1 MNYFFSTKLNIFISL
16 KLYNNIGDRM
26 NKKFI
31 IYITGIIILI
41 IALILIFTNN
51 KENETSKIEA
61 TILSKEDN
69 LLTVQNSDNV
79 IYVFKTDI
87 VSVDVGESIVLE
99 YTGLLD
105 STKSIQDGEV
115 ISYEVTDE
123 ETDENG
129 IPLSWKDDGIFSAYY
144 VLAYNKLQELSL
156 DEKIGQLLLVR
167 YSDEA
172 KSDLDKYNFSGF
184 VFFEKDF
191 IGKTKA
197 EVISMIDELQNSSNI
212 PLLTAVDEEGGKVVR
227 ISSNSNLR
235 SEPFKSS
242 QELYSQ
248 GGFDLINSD
257 TKEKSALLK
266 SLGLNLNLAPVVD
279 VSTNPDDYMYSRT
292 IGENTSITSEYAKT
306 VIEASK
312 NTGISY
318 TLKHF
323 PGYGSNSDTHIGTST
338 DTRTLDDIMTNDI
351 PPFKVG
357 IDSGAEAVLVSHNI
371 VNSLDPD
378 NPASLSSNVHNLLR
392 DELGFTGVIITDD
405 IAMSA
410 LDSINDTTVKALVAG
425 NDLVITTDYETSFNE
440 VKTALQSGTLGENYI
455 DKLAFK
461 VLAWKYYKGIMIE
474 NSK

>member
-1 MNYFFSTKLNIFISL
+1 MTILNIFINL
-16 KLYNNIGDRM
+16 KLYNSIGDRM
-26 NKKFI
+26 NKKLI
-31 IYITGIIILI
+31 IYIGGIIILI
-41 IALILIFTNN
+41 IALVLIFNSKNNN
-51 KENETSKIEA
+51 KISKIEA

-99 YTGLLD
+99 YAGLLD
-105 STKSIQDGEV
+105 NSKSIQDGEV

-123 ETDENG
+123 TTDENG
-129 IPLSWKDDGIFSAYY
+129 IPISWKDDGIFSTYY
-144 VLAYNKLQELSL
+144 VLAYNKLKELTL

-167 YSDEA
+167 YSDSA
-172 KSDLDKYNFSGF
+172 KDDLNKYNFSGF

-191 IGKTKA
+191 TGKTKE
-197 EVISMIDELQNSSNI
+197 EVISMIDDLQNNSKI

-227 ISSNSNLR
+227 VSSNSNLR
-235 SEPFKSS
+235 REKFKSS
-242 QELYSQ
+242 QELYNE
-248 GGFDLINSD
+248 GGFDLISSD

-279 VSTNPDDYMYSRT
+279 VSTNSSDYMYSRT

-312 NTGISY
+312 GTGVSY

-323 PGYGSNSDTHIGTST
+323 PGYGNNSDTHTGTSI
-338 DTRTLDDIMTNDI
+338 DTRTLNDIMTNDI
-351 PPFKVG
+351 PPFEAG
-357 IDSGAEAVLVSHNI
+357 INAGAEAVLVSHNI
-371 VNSLDPD
+371 VNSIDPD

-410 LDSINDTTVKALVAG
+410 LDSINDTTVKALTAG

-440 VKTALQSGTLGENYI
+440 VKSAVEDGTLGENYI
-455 DKLAFK
+455 DKLVFR

-474 NSK
+474 NIK